1 MTNRSDKDLHEH
13 CKAALKGGNL
23 GGQTDLEE
31 ILYHSHELYTTGS
44 HSAFNLSSEHRTT
57 TPTELADKTHCIFS
71 TSCSYTLISFHFP
84 LPFTKSGLPQ
94 QTPLG
99 ST

>member
-1 MTNRSDKDLHEH
+1 MTNRPDKDLHEH
-13 CKAALKGGNL
+13 CKTALKGGNL
-23 GGQTDLEE
+23 GGQTDLEG

-44 HSAFNLSSEHRTT
+44 HSAFNLSSKRR
-57 TPTELADKTHCIFS
+57 THCLFS
-71 TSCSYTLISFHFP
+71 ASCSYTLIFFHFP

-94 QTPLG
+94 QTPLC